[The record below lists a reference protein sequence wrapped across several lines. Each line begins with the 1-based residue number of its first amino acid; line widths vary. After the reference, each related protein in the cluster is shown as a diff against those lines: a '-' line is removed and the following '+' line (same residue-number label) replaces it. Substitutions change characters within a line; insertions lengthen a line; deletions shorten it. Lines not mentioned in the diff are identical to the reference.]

1 VFKNG
6 NPLKFIGQM
15 DIGGIRHDN
24 AQPYIFYDDVSKEFF
39 TLEQS
44 TFPQTAGQVVHQPI

>member
-1 VFKNG
+1 MVQ
-6 NPLKFIGQM
+6 LGQM

-44 TFPQTAGQVVHQPI
+44 TFPQNAGQVVHQPI